1 LRKKKSRLKGKKEL
15 VSKLEI
21 TTENVKALREKT
33 GVGMMNCKKALLESN
48 GDMEKAVD
56 ILRALGL
63 AAAARRAGRTA
74 AEGVVDSYIHIG
86 GKIGVLLE
94 INCETDFVARNI
106 EFQSFVKD
114 IAMQVAASNP
124 QYISREDVPDGIVS
138 HEKEILKSQTL
149 TEGKPEKVADKI
161 VEGRLEKFFSEVCL
175 LDQPFIK
182 DPKKSIKDLLGEF
195 CAKIGENIVIRRFT
209 RYQLGEKS

>member
-1 LRKKKSRLKGKKEL
+1 LG
-15 VSKLEI
+15 SKVEI
-21 TTENVKALREKT
+21 TTETIKALREKT
-33 GVGMMNCKKALLESN
+33 GVGMMDCKKALLESG
-48 GDMEKAVD
+48 GDMEKAMD
-56 ILRALGL
+56 LLRAQGL

-74 AEGVVDSYIHIG
+74 AQGVVDSYIHLG

-114 IAMQVAASNP
+114 IAMQIAASNP
-124 QYISREDVPDGIVS
+124 QYLTREDVPDGIVA

-149 TEGKPEKVADKI
+149 AEGKPEKVADTI

-175 LDQPFIK
+175 IDQPFIK
-182 DPKKSIKDLLGEF
+182 DPKKTIQDLLGEF
-195 CAKIGENIVIRRFT
+195 CAKIGENIVIRRFI

>member
-1 LRKKKSRLKGKKEL
+1 MASNAD
-15 VSKLEI
+15 I
-21 TTENVKALREKT
+21 PTEMVKALREKT
-33 GVGMMNCKKALLESN
+33 GVGMMDCKRALREAS
-48 GDMEKAVD
+48 GDAEKAVE
-56 ILRALGL
+56 ILRKQGL

-74 AEGVVDSYIHIG
+74 AEGVIDSYIHLG
-86 GKIGVLLE
+86 GKIGVLVE

-124 QYISREDVPDGIVS
+124 QYLSREDVPDGIVS
-138 HEKEILKSQTL
+138 HEKEILKSQTIA
-149 TEGKPEKVADKI
+149 EGKPEKVADKI

-182 DPKKSIKDLLGEF
+182 DPQKSIKDLLSQF

>member
-1 LRKKKSRLKGKKEL
+1 MKRKKREKS
-15 VSKLEI
+15 VSASKTDI
-21 TTENVKALREKT
+21 STEMVRALREKT
-33 GVGMMNCKKALLESN
+33 GVGMMDCKRALSESG
-48 GDMEKAVD
+48 GDTEKA
-56 ILRALGL
+56 IELLRKQGL

-74 AEGVVDSYIHIG
+74 AEGVVDSYIHLG
-86 GKIGVLLE
+86 GKIGVLVE

-138 HEKEILKSQTL
+138 HEKEILKSQTIA
-149 TEGKPEKVADKI
+149 EGKPEKVADKI
-161 VEGRLEKFFSEVCL
+161 VDGRLEKFYSEVCL

-182 DPKKSIKDLLGEF
+182 DPNKSIQDLLAEF
-195 CAKIGENIVIRRFT
+195 CTKIGENIVIRRFT

>member
-1 LRKKKSRLKGKKEL
+1 MG
-15 VSKLEI
+15 SKTEI
-21 TTENVKALREKT
+21 TSEMVRMLREKT
-33 GVGMMNCKKALLESN
+33 GVGMMDCKKALNESG
-48 GDMEKAVD
+48 GDMEKAIE
-56 ILRALGL
+56 ILRKLGL
-63 AAAARRAGRTA
+63 AAAARRSGRTA
-74 AEGVVDSYIHIG
+74 AEGIVDSYIHLG

-94 INCETDFVARNI
+94 VNCETDFVARNF

-114 IAMQVAASNP
+114 ISMQIAASNP
-124 QYISREDVPDGIVS
+124 QYISREDVPDGIVE

-149 TEGKPEKVADKI
+149 AEGKPEKVADKI
-161 VEGRLEKFFSEVCL
+161 VEGRLEKFYSEVCL

-182 DPKKSIKDLLGEF
+182 DPKKTIKDLLGEF

>member
-1 LRKKKSRLKGKKEL
+1 M
-15 VSKLEI
+15 EI
-21 TTENVKALREKT
+21 TSEIVKALREKT
-33 GVGMMNCKKALLESN
+33 GVGMMDCKKALKETL
-48 GDMEKAVD
+48 GDAEKA
-56 ILRALGL
+56 IELLRKQGL

-74 AEGVVDSYIHIG
+74 AEGVVNSYIHLG
-86 GKIGVLLE
+86 GKIGVLVE
-94 INCETDFVARNI
+94 VNCETDFVARNI

-114 IAMQVAASNP
+114 VAMQIAASNP
-124 QYISREDVPDGIVS
+124 QYISREDVPDGIID

-161 VEGRLEKFFSEVCL
+161 VEGRMEKFYSEVCL
-175 LDQPFIK
+175 MDQPFIK
-182 DPKKSIKDLLGEF
+182 DPNLSIKDLLGEF

>member
-1 LRKKKSRLKGKKEL
+1 MGSKAEISTETVKS
-15 VSKLEI
+15 
-21 TTENVKALREKT
+21 LREKT
-33 GVGMMNCKKALLESN
+33 GVGMMDCKKALQESG
-48 GDMEKAVD
+48 GDMEKAID
-56 ILRALGL
+56 LLRKLGL

-74 AEGVVDSYIHIG
+74 AEGVINSYIHIG
-86 GKIGVLLE
+86 GKIGVLVE

-114 IAMQVAASNP
+114 VAMQVAASNP

-138 HEKEILKSQTL
+138 HEREILKSQTIA
-149 TEGKPEKVADKI
+149 EGKPEKVADKI
-161 VEGRLEKFFSEVCL
+161 TDGRLEKFFSEVCL

-182 DPKKSIKDLLGEF
+182 DPNKSIKDLLGEF

>member
-1 LRKKKSRLKGKKEL
+1 LG
-15 VSKLEI
+15 SKVEI
-21 TTENVKALREKT
+21 STETVKNLREKT
-33 GVGMMNCKKALLESN
+33 GVGMMDCKKALIESG
-48 GDMEKAVD
+48 GDMEGAIE
-56 ILRALGL
+56 ILRKLGL

-86 GKIGVLLE
+86 GKIGVLVE
-94 INCETDFVARNI
+94 VNCETDFVGRNI

-114 IAMQVAASNP
+114 IAMQIAASNP
-124 QYISREDVPDGIVS
+124 QYISREDVPDGIVN
-138 HEKEILKSQTL
+138 HEKEILKSQTIA
-149 TEGKPEKVADKI
+149 EGKPEKVADKI
-161 VEGRLEKFFSEVCL
+161 VEGRLEKFYSEVCL

-182 DPKKSIKDLLGEF
+182 DTNKSVTDLLGEF

>member
-1 LRKKKSRLKGKKEL
+1 LRKKKSRQKGKNEL
-15 VSKLEI
+15 ASKVEI

-33 GVGMMNCKKALLESN
+33 GVGMMDCKKALIESN
-48 GDMEKAVD
+48 GEMDKAVD

-63 AAAARRAGRTA
+63 AAVARRAGRIA

-114 IAMQVAASNP
+114 IAMQIAASNP
-124 QYISREDVPDGIVS
+124 QYISREDVPDGIVD
-138 HEKEILKSQTL
+138 HEREILKSQTL
-149 TEGKPEKVADKI
+149 AEGKPEKVADKI
-161 VEGRLEKFFSEVCL
+161 VDGRLEKFFSEVCL
-175 LDQPFIK
+175 IDQPFIK
-182 DPKKSIKDLLGEF
+182 DPKMSIKDLLGEF
-195 CAKIGENIVIRRFT
+195 CAKIGENTVIRRFT

>member
-1 LRKKKSRLKGKKEL
+1 LA
-15 VSKLEI
+15 SKVEI
-21 TTENVKALREKT
+21 TTETVKSLREKT
-33 GVGMMNCKKALLESN
+33 GVGMMDCKKALVEAG
-48 GDMEKAVD
+48 GDTEKA
-56 ILRALGL
+56 IELLRKLGL

-74 AEGVVDSYIHIG
+74 AEGVVDSYIHLG

-94 INCETDFVARNI
+94 VNCETDFVARNI

-114 IAMQVAASNP
+114 ITMQIAASSP
-124 QYISREDVPDGIVS
+124 QYITREDVPDGIVA

-149 TEGKPEKVADKI
+149 AEGKPEKVADKI
-161 VEGRLEKFFSEVCL
+161 VEGRLEKFYSEVCL
-175 LDQPFIK
+175 IDQPFIK

-195 CAKIGENIVIRRFT
+195 CAKIGENIVIRRFI

>member
-1 LRKKKSRLKGKKEL
+1 MKKKNNRLKEKREL
-15 VSKLEI
+15 GSKAEI
-21 TTENVKALREKT
+21 LTETVKALREKT
-33 GVGMMNCKKALLESN
+33 GVGMMDCKKALIESN

-63 AAAARRAGRTA
+63 AAVARRAGRTA

-86 GKIGVLLE
+86 GKIGVLVE

-114 IAMQVAASNP
+114 IAMQIAASNP
-124 QYISREDVPDGIVS
+124 QYISREDVPDGIVD
-138 HEKEILKSQTL
+138 HEREILKSQTL
-149 TEGKPEKVADKI
+149 AEGKPEKVADKI
-161 VEGRLEKFFSEVCL
+161 VDGRLEKFFSEVCL
-175 LDQPFIK
+175 IDQPFIK
-182 DPKKSIKDLLGEF
+182 DPKMSIKDLLGEF

>member
-1 LRKKKSRLKGKKEL
+1 MVREKKEL
-15 VSKLEI
+15 ASKTEI
-21 TTENVKALREKT
+21 TTKTIQDLREKT
-33 GVGMMNCKKALLESN
+33 GVGMMDCKRALIESG
-48 GDMEKAVD
+48 GDMEKA
-56 ILRALGL
+56 IELLRKQGL

-74 AEGVVDSYIHIG
+74 AQGVVDSYIHLG

-94 INCETDFVARNI
+94 VNCETDFVARNI

-114 IAMQVAASNP
+114 IAMQITASNP
-124 QYISREDVPDGIVS
+124 QYITREDVPDGIVE
-138 HEKEILKSQTL
+138 HEKNILKSQTL
-149 TEGKPEKVADKI
+149 AEGKPEKVADKI

-182 DPKKSIKDLLGEF
+182 DTDKSINDLLGEF
-195 CAKIGENIVIRRFT
+195 AAKIGENIVIRRFT

>member
-1 LRKKKSRLKGKKEL
+1 MG
-15 VSKLEI
+15 SKVEI
-21 TTENVKALREKT
+21 STETVKALREKT
-33 GVGMMNCKKALLESN
+33 GVGMMDCKKALLESG
-48 GDMEKAVD
+48 GDMEKAIE
-56 ILRALGL
+56 ILRKLGL
-63 AAAARRAGRTA
+63 AAAARRSGRTA
-74 AEGVVDSYIHIG
+74 AEGVVGSYIHIG
-86 GKIGVLLE
+86 GKIGVLVE

-138 HEKEILKSQTL
+138 HEREILKSQTIA
-149 TEGKPEKVADKI
+149 EGKPEKVADKI
-161 VEGRLEKFFSEVCL
+161 VDGRIEKFFSEVCL
-175 LDQPFIK
+175 IDQPFIK
-182 DPKKSIKDLLGEF
+182 DPKKTINDLLGEF

>member
-1 LRKKKSRLKGKKEL
+1 MRKKKSRQKGKKEL
-15 VSKLEI
+15 ASKIEI

-33 GVGMMNCKKALLESN
+33 GVGMMDCKKALIESN

-114 IAMQVAASNP
+114 IAMQIAASNP
-124 QYISREDVPDGIVS
+124 QYISREDVPDGIVE

-149 TEGKPEKVADKI
+149 AEGKPEKVADKI

-175 LDQPFIK
+175 IDQPFIK
-182 DPKKSIKDLLGEF
+182 DPNKSIKDLLGEF